1 MEPLHLSLLPSKGA
15 AIDGAR
21 ERQTIASAITANA
34 ILVFM
39 FLIPR
44 NFFFEN
50 VRRIASLATFTITN
64 LSGTIEKDGPE
75 RTVPKSTEQRI

>member
-1 MEPLHLSLLPSKGA
+1 MEPLHLSLLFVSNGA
-15 AIDGAR
+15 ANAGAR

-34 ILVFM
+34 ILVFI

-50 VRRIASLATFTITN
+50 VRRIASLATLTITN
-64 LSGTIEKDGPE
+64 MSRTIEKDGPE
-75 RTVPKSTEQRI
+75 RTVLKTPEH